1 MGRDETI
8 EYLTEGEALR
18 LAATVPVGRVVY
30 SRYAMPAVHLVN
42 FRLDGRDVVFKTRK
56 GAKFAAAV
64 ADTVVAFEVDRIDEA
79 GRSGWTVTLTGRSSV
94 VTRPEEVA
102 RLEKLD
108 VDPWISGREHYVR
121 VQTGTITGR
130 RVGPA
135 DLHGHDADYE
145 EFETRS
151 DPLAEAHAGPQSGPQ
166 SGSRS
171 ASQSGPRAEE
181 SER

>member
-1 MGRDETI
+1 MARDETI
-8 EYLTEGEALR
+8 EYLTEGEALK

-102 RLEKLD
+102 RLEELD
-108 VDPWISGREHYVR
+108 VDPWIPEREHYVR
-121 VQTGTITGR
+121 VRTGTVTGR
-130 RVGPA
+130 RVGPD

-145 EFETRS
+145 EFQALGRL
-151 DPLAEAHAGPQSGPQ
+151 PRAMAH
-166 SGSRS
+166 S
-171 ASQSGPRAEE
+171 AADAPPAEE